1 MARRTK
7 RSDEIVEVFYGICP
21 GTREIVRVTLTRG
34 GSLQKWGKDF
44 ALSTHQITPGVT
56 RAKAEVSL
64 IFNLQAVTAVP
75 VLFESSEESTRK
87 LDELRAKLEE
97 VRSGRDPTPLAD

>member
-34 GSLQKWGKDF
+34 GTLQKWGKDF
-44 ALSTHQITPGVT
+44 AISTHQIATGVNQ
-56 RAKAEVSL
+56 AKAEVSL
-64 IFNLQAVTAVP
+64 IFNLKAVTTVP
-75 VLFESSEESTRK
+75 VLFESSEEATRK
-87 LDELRAKLEE
+87 LDELRAKLAE
-97 VRSGRDPTPLAD
+97 VRSGRDPNTFAG

>member
-34 GSLQKWGKDF
+34 GALQKWGKDF
-44 ALSTHQITPGVT
+44 ALSTHQMTPGDP
-56 RAKAEVSL
+56 AKAEVSL
-64 IFNLQAVTAVP
+64 IFNLIAVTSVP
-75 VLFESSEESTRK
+75 ILFESSEASTRK
-87 LDELRAKLEE
+87 LDELRAKLED
-97 VRSGRDPTPLAD
+97 VRSGREPSLE